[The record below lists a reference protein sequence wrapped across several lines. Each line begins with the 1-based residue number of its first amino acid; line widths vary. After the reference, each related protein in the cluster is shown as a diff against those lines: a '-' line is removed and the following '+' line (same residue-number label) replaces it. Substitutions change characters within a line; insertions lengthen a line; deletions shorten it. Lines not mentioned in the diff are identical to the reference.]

1 MAIPVVY
8 NLRSVRARWL
18 SALVAVFGIAGTVG
32 VFVAV
37 LSLARGFKA
46 TLVSSGSSGNAMV
59 LRAGSETE
67 MSGAV
72 PLDQVRAL
80 EDKPGVARDADGP
93 LVTPEVV
100 VVAAFPLISTGTDAN
115 VQVRGVSP
123 KALEVRRNVKI
134 VKGRFFK
141 PGLAELVVGRNV
153 DKTYAGLSLGESVK
167 FGGGTWRVVG
177 VFDAGGSAF
186 DSEVWCDAPVLN
198 DVYHRPENAF
208 QSVTVHLTSPDALQ
222 QFKDAIS
229 SDPRMSVDVSSE
241 VDYYAKQSTVLT
253 QVIQVLGTLIAVIMG
268 IGAVFGAL
276 NTMYSAVAERSREI
290 ATMRALGFGA
300 GSVVTSFTIE
310 ALLIAAVGGALG
322 CLAVLPVNGLT
333 TGAMN
338 FQTFSHVAFAFKI
351 TPDLLLTGM
360 VFALVMG
367 VAGGLPPALRAARR
381 PVAPALRGL

>member
-59 LRAGSETE
+59 LRSGSETE
-67 MSGAV
+67 MSGSL
-72 PLDQVRAL
+72 PLDQVRDL

-208 QSVTVHLTSPDALQ
+208 QSVTVHLTSPDAMQ

-229 SDPRMSVDVSSE
+229 SDPRMNVDVSSE

-333 TGAMN
+333 TGTMN

-360 VFALVMG
+360 VFALLMG